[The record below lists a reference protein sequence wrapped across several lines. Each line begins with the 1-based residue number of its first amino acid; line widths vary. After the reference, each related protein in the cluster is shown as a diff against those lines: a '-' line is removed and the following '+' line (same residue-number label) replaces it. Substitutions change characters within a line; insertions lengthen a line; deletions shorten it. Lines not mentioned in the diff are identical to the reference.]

1 MNVNDKKTIVY
12 SRNTV
17 EFVTVAA
24 EFCAYLEQSEGRKCR
39 DFTDTVLKLLPLLY
53 LKAALLED
61 IEGAEDFLPEA
72 FVSEQDYEFV
82 RLTLSALLG
91 EKDDYLDFC
100 NEGVKFSDE
109 PAVKT
114 ISEDLADIY
123 QALKNFVETYRIG
136 LEENMYEAVAEV
148 RNAFVLYWG
157 QTLTNAMR
165 ALHRVRYSP
174 EDDEDE
180 ELDVDFQNKMK
191 TLYSKFDK
199 KLISAL
205 PRALFE
211 GRIFVIQT
219 EAEASR
225 AVDYLLA
232 SAVLGVD
239 TETRPSFRK
248 GCTNKVALLQ
258 VSTDDTCFLFR
269 LNHIGVTESV
279 KRLLQDENVLKV
291 GLSLRDDF
299 ASLHKRGEFEPRAF
313 LDLQD
318 YVRAFGIE
326 DMSLQ
331 KLYANIFG
339 QKISKGQRLTNWEA
353 DVLTEG
359 QKLYAAT
366 DAWACIRLY
375 RELETLKENN
385 DYELAVVQE
394 S

>member
-1 MNVNDKKTIVY
+1 
-12 SRNTV
+12 
-17 EFVTVAA
+17 
-24 EFCAYLEQSEGRKCR
+24 
-39 DFTDTVLKLLPLLY
+39 
-53 LKAALLED
+53 
-61 IEGAEDFLPEA
+61 
-72 FVSEQDYEFV
+72 
-82 RLTLSALLG
+82 
-91 EKDDYLDFC
+91 
-100 NEGVKFSDE
+100 
-109 PAVKT
+109 
-114 ISEDLADIY
+114 
-123 QALKNFVETYRIG
+123 
-136 LEENMYEAVAEV
+136 
-148 RNAFVLYWG
+148 
-157 QTLTNAMR
+157 
-165 ALHRVRYSP
+165 
-174 EDDEDE
+174 
-180 ELDVDFQNKMK
+180 MK

-199 KLISAL
+199 KLIAAL

-248 GCTNKVALLQ
+248 GCVNKVALLQ
-258 VSTDDTCFLFR
+258 VR
-269 LNHIGVTESV
+269 LNYIGVTDSV

-375 RELETLKENN
+375 WELETLKENN